1 MKKVCQIGHK
11 NKIDTLVSIDKTE
24 SKIDIDV
31 ILIGITDGGIDISN
45 DIDDLIKARDNGKT
59 IVFTHGHPSSNFN
72 TQQEVDETFE
82 EYNVRRD
89 LLQEDYRQKL
99 LDNFGVEET
108 GSEYKFYSK
117 VKILDD
123 SYPIFLGMGSEI
135 EIEETHSCNVKLS
148 DDCTII
154 ANDPLGYID
163 GRNYYL
169 AIFEEAGKG
178 LVIHWNV
185 GHGKYGKDEIGKLPQ
200 VEKTIL
206 KRIFE

>member
-1 MKKVCQIGHK
+1 MKKVFQIGDK
-11 NKIDTLVSIDKTE
+11 NKIDKLVSIDKET
-24 SKIDIDV
+24 KIDAEI

-45 DIDDLIKARDNGKT
+45 DMDDLIKARDAGKT

-72 TQQEVDETFE
+72 IQQEADESIE
-82 EYNVRRD
+82 EYNVRQE
-89 LLQEDYRQKL
+89 LLQEDYRKKL
-99 LDNFGVEET
+99 LENFGVEET
-108 GSEYKFYSK
+108 GSEYKFYTK

-123 SYPIFLGMGSEI
+123 SYPIFMGMGSEI
-135 EIEETHSCNVKLS
+135 EVEETHSTNVKLS